1 MNPRTLVVLR
11 HAKSDWP
18 AGVPDHS
25 RPLGPRGRRD
35 APAAGTWIAEHVGDL
50 DRALVSTA
58 ERTRQTWALAA
69 AELTVAEAAEFD
81 DRVYEASAT
90 GLLSV
95 LRGLPDSVGSAILV
109 GHNPGCEDLAITL
122 AGAHDDEAWAA
133 ITTKYPTSG
142 VAVLRFFVPWRD
154 LAPGLARLDAFA
166 VPRG

>member
-1 MNPRTLVVLR
+1 MSPRTLVVLR

-18 AGVPDHS
+18 AGVPDHE

-35 APAAGTWIAEHVGDL
+35 APAAGAWIASHVGAV
-50 DRALVSTA
+50 DRAIVSTA

-69 AELTVAEAAEFD
+69 AHLPVAGGVEFD
-81 DRVYEASAT
+81 DRVYEASAVA
-90 GLLSV
+90 LLGV
-95 LRGLPDSVGSAILV
+95 LRELPDDVGRAILV
-109 GHNPGCEDLAITL
+109 GHNPGCEDLAVTL
-122 AGAHDDEAWAA
+122 AGTRDDDAWAA
-133 ITTKYPTSG
+133 MTTKYPTSG